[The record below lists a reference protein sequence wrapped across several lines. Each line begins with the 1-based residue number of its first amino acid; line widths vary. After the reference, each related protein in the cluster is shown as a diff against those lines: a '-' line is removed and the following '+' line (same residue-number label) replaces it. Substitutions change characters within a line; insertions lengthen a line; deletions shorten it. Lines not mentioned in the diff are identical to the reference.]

1 MRATAPP
8 AVYHV
13 FLLIFSLLLFCQCF
27 PDPGNALGIY
37 ITWNGAICTD
47 DDAYASGLGI
57 VDGFIKEQ
65 IVLIPL
71 KDTLGYVTSKQKKL
85 STICSAFIQ
94 EIKKSLSSHQEGL
107 DLDRA

>member
-1 MRATAPP
+1 M
-8 AVYHV
+8 
-13 FLLIFSLLLFCQCF
+13 
-27 PDPGNALGIY
+27 GIY

-85 STICSAFIQ
+85 SPICSAFIQ
-94 EIKKSLSSHQEGL
+94 EIKKSLSNHQEGL